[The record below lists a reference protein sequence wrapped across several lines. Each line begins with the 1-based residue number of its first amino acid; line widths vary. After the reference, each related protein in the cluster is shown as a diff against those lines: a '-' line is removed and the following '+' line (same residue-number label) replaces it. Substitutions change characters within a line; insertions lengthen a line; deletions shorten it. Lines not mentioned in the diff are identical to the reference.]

1 MKTHTLKDM
10 TVCRLGEWSVSC
22 KVFLYRVFS
31 FLSQR
36 VVDCEMQKAGTLS
49 ELYNE

>member
-1 MKTHTLKDM
+1 MKTQTLQYM
-10 TVCRLGEWSVSC
+10 AVCRLGEWSVSC
-22 KVFLYRVFS
+22 KVSLYRVFS
-31 FLSQR
+31 LRSER